1 MLLSTISPAKALG
14 KDWKRAPRLSEA
26 GVSTAQAAQVMENHG
41 VTKRTEEMSLV
52 AHMWDPVT
60 WGMDRLGHIEISPRS
75 PKGGLP
81 PMEHSDRTLAQHM
94 QPNH

>member
-52 AHMWDPVT
+52 ELEQT
-60 WGMDRLGHIEISPRS
+60 SQIQ
-75 PKGGLP
+75 
-81 PMEHSDRTLAQHM
+81 TLTTVLSH
-94 QPNH
+94 